1 LRIRLSVAAVAVVLV
16 AVLPAGPIAAATP
29 AASDG
34 PAPALAGFQPVVS
47 AASSLTGG
55 PGSPS
60 TSVSAAVASGSRPR
74 HALALTRSPVAATA
88 PPSARQRPQGAASPA
103 DLQSN
108 GGFAGLGYCTLG
120 ATCTEP
126 PDPWVAVSASDV
138 VQAVNLAIRV
148 STRAGATLRTTAFP
162 TFFAE
167 LGSQQGDSDPHVVW
181 DAPHGRW
188 LATELSWDCAAG
200 HLYLAVSSGADPAG
214 TWRSYRFD
222 FPGQLP
228 DYPDVGKSSDK
239 VAVSFNLFNLDKTAP
254 QCSGN
259 TFQGGQMYVV
269 DWSALTSGATS
280 IPVAA
285 TVASLG
291 TFAWR
296 PANSLTPGAPLYAA
310 VELGN
315 GDVGYGVLTGTVK
328 AGTLVLTGPS
338 DLTSGLALPAF
349 ADPPEPRQPGSPS
362 TIADAVDSRP
372 TDALWQAGHLWFV
385 STAPCVP
392 AGDTITRDCVRVTE
406 VNTTA
411 SPSVR
416 QDFVLGADGVD
427 DFMGGIGLSATGTL
441 FVVYSQS
448 SGGAFASTLAVAQ
461 ASTDAIDTTR
471 APIVVK
477 AGQSTYR
484 GARWGDYVGVPQ
496 DPAQADT
503 VWQADEYA
511 NASGTWSTW
520 ISNLTFDTTPP
531 AGTFTV
537 AAGAAATATPTVAI
551 TDTATDT
558 LTGVSQM
565 RIANDGATWD
575 AMPYATTL
583 SWDVTNAAFG
593 GTSGDGVK
601 TVTMEWQ
608 DGAGNWSGPT
618 SHAIVL
624 DRIPPVGSLS
634 INGGAAAAHSITVSL
649 SLNATDAGSGV
660 ASARIANDP
669 SMTSAISLSCP
680 GGVCSTPF
688 TLPAG
693 NGPKTVYAT
702 FTDKAGNTSSPTS
715 ASIVLAIPIRLD
727 DATYAD
733 LSGYPNDRYGTDAAV
748 AEQAFPA
755 GASIVYVASG
765 ANFPDALGAGAA
777 AGKAGGPVLLVT
789 PTSIPAAIAH
799 ELTALHP
806 ATIYVVG
813 GTASVSDAVMT
824 SLETYA
830 TTVTRLDRTTYPDLS
845 GYPNDRY
852 GTDAAV
858 VEQAF
863 PGGAPTV
870 YVASGANFP
879 DALGAGAAAIKA
891 GGPVLLV
898 TPTSIPPAIA
908 LELTALHPSTINVV
922 GGSASVSDA
931 VMTTLGSYAAT
942 VKRLDVAT
950 YPDLSGYPND
960 RYGTDATVAEQA
972 FGGSATTVY
981 IASGADFPDALGA
994 GAAAGVADGPV
1005 LLVTPTSVP
1014 AAIAHELSVL
1024 KPTTVYIVGGA
1035 ASVSDAVAAAVAA
1048 YMGP

>member
-1 LRIRLSVAAVAVVLV
+1 LRIGLSAAAVALVLV
-16 AVLPAGPIAAATP
+16 AVLPAGPTAAADPT
-29 AASDG
+29 ASEG
-34 PAPALAGFQPVVS
+34 PARAPAGFQMVSS

-55 PGSPS
+55 ADVPPA
-60 TSVSAAVASGSRPR
+60 SVGAAVAPASSPR
-74 HALALTRSPVAATA
+74 HAIAMTRPPTAANAPAGARHLPRGVAT
-88 PPSARQRPQGAASPA
+88 PA

-108 GGFAGLGYCTLG
+108 GGFGGLAFCTIG

-126 PDPWVAVSASDV
+126 PDPWVAVNTSDV

-222 FPGQLP
+222 FPGELP

-239 VAVSFNLFNLDKTAP
+239 VAVGFNLFNLDKSAP

-259 TFQGGQMYVV
+259 TFQGSQMYIV
-269 DWSALTSGATS
+269 DWAGLTSGATS
-280 IPVAA
+280 IPAAA
-285 TVASLG
+285 TAASTG

-296 PANSLTPGAPLYAA
+296 PANGLSAGAPLYAA

-315 GDVGYGVLTGTVK
+315 GHVGYGVLTGTV
-328 AGTLVLTGPS
+328 AGGTIVLTGPS
-338 DLTSGLALPAF
+338 DLTSALALPAF

-385 STAPCVP
+385 ATAPCVP
-392 AGDTITRDCVRVTE
+392 AGDTTTRDCVRVTE
-406 VNTTA
+406 VDTTA
-411 SPSVR
+411 SPSAR
-416 QDFVLGADGVD
+416 QDFVLGTDGAD

-448 SGGAFASTLAVAQ
+448 SASAFASTLAVAQ

-471 APIVVK
+471 APIVIK
-477 AGQSTYR
+477 AGQATYR
-484 GARWGDYVGVPQ
+484 GTRWGDYVGVAQ

-511 NASGTWSTW
+511 NGSGTWSTW
-520 ISNLTFDTTPP
+520 ISNLTLDATPP
-531 AGTFTV
+531 AGTFSV
-537 AAGAAATATPTVAI
+537 AAGAAATATPTVTIA
-551 TDTATDT
+551 DTATDS

-575 AMPYATTL
+575 TMSYSTTV
-583 SWDVTNAAFG
+583 SWDVTNVAFG
-593 GTSGDGVK
+593 GTSGDGTK

-624 DRIPPVGSLS
+624 DRIPPGGSVS
-634 INGGAAAAHSITVSL
+634 INGGAATVHSLTVSL
-649 SLNATDAGSGV
+649 ALTASDAGIGV
-660 ASARIANDP
+660 ASARIADDP
-669 SMTSAISLSCP
+669 AMTSALSIPCLS
-680 GGVCSTPF
+680 GSCSTPF

-702 FTDKAGNTSSPTS
+702 FTDKVGNTSSPTS
-715 ASIVLAIPIRLD
+715 ASIALTMPIRLD
-727 DATYAD
+727 DATYPD
-733 LSGYPNDRYGTDAAV
+733 LAGYPNDRYGTAAAV

-755 GASIVYVASG
+755 GASTVYVASG

-806 ATIYVVG
+806 STIYVVG
-813 GTASVSDAVMT
+813 GTASVSDAVKKG
-824 SLETYA
+824 LEAFA
-830 TTVTRLDRTTYPDLS
+830 TTVTRLDSATYPDLS

-863 PGGAPTV
+863 PTAPTV
-870 YVASGANFP
+870 YIASGANFP

-891 GGPVLLV
+891 DAPVLLV
-898 TPTSIPPAIA
+898 RPTAIPPAIA
-908 LELTALHPSTINVV
+908 HELTALNPSKIYVV
-922 GGSASVSDA
+922 GGPASVSAA
-931 VMTTLGSYAAT
+931 VMTALGSHGAT
-942 VKRLDVAT
+942 VMRLDVAA

-960 RYGTDATVAEQA
+960 RYGTDAAITEQA
-972 FGGSATTVY
+972 FGGTATTVY
-981 IASGADFPDALGA
+981 VASGANFPDALGA
-994 GAAAGVADGPV
+994 DAAAGAAGGPV
-1005 LLVTPTSVP
+1005 LLVSATSTP

-1024 KPTTVYIVGGA
+1024 KPTTIYIVGGA
-1035 ASVSDAVAAAVAA
+1035 ASVSDAVLVAVAA